1 MDWERIE
8 RDVHSQAA
16 ALVGGGAASSLFFPS
31 SSGAGRSRTS
41 EASRAVAALTA
52 APSSPPTSQPSPY
65 APAGPNGALTET
77 LLRELSDL
85 RTTTQQQG
93 KRMQIMEKM
102 LQAFSE
108 GLEGSNAAQ
117 FGCADRIDAL
127 EHEARVLAAD
137 RSAAARE
144 RAEMGIGHRTV
155 VGRLQALEDLARKQE
170 HEYASKD
177 AFSQLL
183 DNTVEQMTALSS
195 VAANAR
201 QRSQQALTLT
211 EALIQA
217 LHELNS
223 GPSGFRL
230 DFLASLST
238 SAGGG
243 EQQRDQVRA
252 LPRPAPTTL
261 VPCRP

>member
-1 MDWERIE
+1 MDWDRIE
-8 RDVHSQAA
+8 RDVHTQAA
-16 ALVGGGAASSLFFPS
+16 ALVGGGAGSSLFFPS
-31 SSGAGRSRTS
+31 SSGAGRSRAS
-41 EASRAVAALTA
+41 DASRAVAALTA
-52 APSSPPTSQPSPY
+52 APSSPPASQPAHY
-65 APAGPNGALTET
+65 APLDPNGALTET
-77 LLRELSDL
+77 LLRELADL
-85 RTTTQQQG
+85 RSTTQQQG
-93 KRMQIMEKM
+93 KRMKIMEKM

-108 GLEGSNAAQ
+108 GLEGSSAAQ
-117 FGCADRIDAL
+117 FGCIERLDTM

-137 RSAAARE
+137 RAAAARE
-144 RAEMGIGHRTV
+144 RAEIGIGHRTV

-183 DNTVEQMTALSS
+183 DTTVDQVTALSS
-195 VAANAR
+195 VASGAR

-217 LHELNS
+217 LYELNS

-238 SAGGG
+238 GAGGG
-243 EQQRDQVRA
+243 EQQRDQVRSVT
-252 LPRPAPTTL
+252 APL
-261 VPCRP
+261 LRIP